1 MSIDFSRIVA
11 NQATLDYLSN
21 AICCNSC
28 FKKNLDNQLYQC
40 KLKKGIYCKECAHM
54 VNCLECPLKVIEH
67 SPQYTAL
74 LNTIKIKCINFSN
87 GCLTLFDYNSIVQ
100 HEIFCPFNKIQNQ
113 YAPQKS
119 TKENLFKALH
129 KTAEPFIP
137 KVSPSN
143 PNYNES
149 QESQEN
155 DLNEKINQLSSK
167 IEALEANQY
176 RQDSLIMK
184 MQQELGLKFEKM
196 QKSLDESFKSFCE
209 SILLTRICNR

>member
-1 MSIDFSRIVA
+1 
-11 NQATLDYLSN
+11 
-21 AICCNSC
+21 
-28 FKKNLDNQLYQC
+28 
-40 KLKKGIYCKECAHM
+40 
-54 VNCLECPLKVIEH
+54 
-67 SPQYTAL
+67 
-74 LNTIKIKCINFSN
+74 
-87 GCLTLFDYNSIVQ
+87 VQ